1 MACRTAVSQ
10 GGAYY
15 CPSDHDRT
23 EHPNLA
29 NRIWKVRKGNP
40 LPELLGH
47 GTGVLEALAMAVDGE
62 VLASPS
68 GKTGQGHYGFAI
80 KKIIDA
86 TGHHDVKETLRRTW
100 KRTESGS
107 YQRDLA
113 EFPE

>member
-1 MACRTAVSQ
+1 MACETAVSH

-15 CPSDHDRT
+15 FPSDHDRA
-23 EHPNLA
+23 EHKLA
-29 NRIWKVRKGNP
+29 NRIWKDRKGRT

-47 GTGVLEALAMAVDGE
+47 GTGVLEALAIAIDGR

-86 TGHHDVKETLRRTW
+86 SGHYDVRETLRQTW
-100 KRTESGS
+100 KRTETGS
-107 YQRDLA
+107 YLRDLA